1 MPATA
6 IDGVPGSH
14 APVPILFRDIAG
26 SMAGALLPTG
36 RARDEI
42 DGVEC
47 TLIDNGMPCVLM
59 RAADLGLTGRES
71 REALEA
77 DEALRARI
85 EAIPLKAG
93 PLMNLGDVR
102 DASVPKMTLLS
113 PPAAGGTIG
122 TRSFI
127 PHRAHASIGV
137 FAAVSVATGCIVPGS
152 VAEGL
157 ARLPEGGTF
166 SIEHPSGAAEVFLDI
181 AADGSLRDAL
191 SLLDQ
196 AASHGNG
203 RLEESEVAAM
213 LGTVDREHAVR
224 LLDAVVAGDGPRVLA
239 EMASLDERVP
249 DYDDVLGTLAA
260 LLQRAAVLQAA
271 PEIEDDEDGLT
282 ARARPFAHTAA
293 PEDLQLWYQV
303 SIAGRRDLPLAP
315 SPRAGCEMVLL
326 RMLAFRY
333 AAPGETGSA
342 VEPARPAA
350 RSAAPAATVSARTGA
365 DTATPAPGAVPATT
379 AAPAGVPTAT
389 PATGGDEWE
398 RLVDAMSLGGAT
410 RQLARHCTLAGREGG
425 VIRLVMDPAHEIFA
439 TPAQQERLREALA
452 THLGEPVRLQLQ
464 LARPTVETPADRE
477 RRAAADRQREA
488 EAAIEADPLVREMQR
503 AFDAT
508 VDRDSIRPAD

>member
-181 AADGSLRDAL
+181 AADGSLRGA
-191 SLLDQ
+191 
-196 AASHGNG
+196 
-203 RLEESEVAAM
+203 
-213 LGTVDREHAVR
+213 GTIR
-224 LLDAVVAGDGPRVLA
+224 
-239 EMASLDERVP
+239 
-249 DYDDVLGTLAA
+249 
-260 LLQRAAVLQAA
+260 
-271 PEIEDDEDGLT
+271 T
-282 ARARPFAHTAA
+282 ARKLFDGRVFPRP
-293 PEDLQLWYQV
+293 
-303 SIAGRRDLPLAP
+303 
-315 SPRAGCEMVLL
+315 
-326 RMLAFRY
+326 
-333 AAPGETGSA
+333 
-342 VEPARPAA
+342 
-350 RSAAPAATVSARTGA
+350 
-365 DTATPAPGAVPATT
+365 
-379 AAPAGVPTAT
+379 
-389 PATGGDEWE
+389 
-398 RLVDAMSLGGAT
+398 
-410 RQLARHCTLAGREGG
+410 
-425 VIRLVMDPAHEIFA
+425 
-439 TPAQQERLREALA
+439 
-452 THLGEPVRLQLQ
+452 
-464 LARPTVETPADRE
+464 
-477 RRAAADRQREA
+477 
-488 EAAIEADPLVREMQR
+488 
-503 AFDAT
+503 
-508 VDRDSIRPAD
+508 